1 MSNNCA
7 QVVSRITLVDVIILI
22 PYFSIAHRRIAS
34 KLIQS
39 EQRDFTDN
47 FREIVDRFAH
57 ETCSTAVRFL
67 PVVIEDQLCHM
78 CRIQ

>member
-7 QVVSRITLVDVIILI
+7 QVVSRITLVDLFILI
-22 PYFSIAHRRIAS
+22 PYFSFTHRRIAS

-47 FREIVDRFAH
+47 FREMVYRFAH
-57 ETCSTAVRFL
+57 GISSTAVQFL
-67 PVVIEDQLCHM
+67 PVVIEDQLCPDL
-78 CRIQ
+78 